1 MSWGRRLWFAV
12 AMVGILGAVSV
23 FLGAVYGGA
32 GLTVASMNATGETP
46 TNQTA
51 NCEDTVV
58 RTVDLTVRIERE
70 GLSFRNPQWWHVGV
84 RVRAT
89 VFEVPKQRTAAIA
102 PGGEQTVV
110 VPFTA
115 VQDGQSA
122 PPADVSVIVQVTK
135 GQAELA
141 METLTANVKPV
152 TAGRDC

>member
-70 GLSFRNPQWWHVGV
+70 GLSFRNP
-84 RVRAT
+84 
-89 VFEVPKQRTAAIA
+89 
-102 PGGEQTVV
+102 
-110 VPFTA
+110 
-115 VQDGQSA
+115 
-122 PPADVSVIVQVTK
+122 
-135 GQAELA
+135 
-141 METLTANVKPV
+141 
-152 TAGRDC
+152 